1 MSTKEHLTLEDR
13 KQIESMLNQNMSFT
27 KIGKTIGKSTS
38 TVSREV
44 KARRIERNQTPYGR
58 IPNRCKMSLSC
69 TKRNICSICK
79 KREHPLCRTC
89 NICNQKC
96 ADFDEA
102 FCPKLNKA
110 PFVCNGCQQN
120 RFCSLRKQFYR
131 AEKAQRNYE
140 FLLSETRS
148 GFNITEAEIRN
159 LNEIMADPIHQGQ
172 WECEIISVKSP
183 LC

>member
-69 TKRNICSICK
+69 TKRNI
-79 KREHPLCRTC
+79 
-89 NICNQKC
+89 
-96 ADFDEA
+96 
-102 FCPKLNKA
+102 
-110 PFVCNGCQQN
+110 
-120 RFCSLRKQFYR
+120 
-131 AEKAQRNYE
+131 
-140 FLLSETRS
+140 
-148 GFNITEAEIRN
+148 
-159 LNEIMADPIHQGQ
+159 
-172 WECEIISVKSP
+172 
-183 LC
+183 